1 MRILFLGAGAF
12 GLPTLR
18 SLCLETRD
26 HQIIGVVTQ
35 LDRPAGRGQALA
47 PTPIAEWAQS
57 AQPNLPLLKS
67 TDINRPDEVGWI
79 DGRQPDMLLV
89 IAFGQKIGPAAIG
102 ARPAI
107 NLHASL
113 LPRWRGAAPINAAI
127 VAGDHETGNSII
139 TVADRM
145 DAGLVL
151 AQSRRPIDPAQTA
164 GELHDV
170 LAQDGVQLVGSTLAD
185 IAAHG
190 VRGQTQDESLV
201 TKAKKMSKA
210 DGWIDF
216 LQPARQLRDR
226 VHGLLPWP
234 GVTVL
239 FRDKPLKL
247 LRVESQQL
255 DAQPAQTPPGT
266 LIDPALGLVAC
277 GSHTALRLLLIQ
289 PAGGKPM
296 PWRDFA
302 VGHRPQPGDRFL
314 GRT

>member
-12 GLPTLR
+12 GLPTLQ
-18 SLCLETRD
+18 SLCLDPLT
-26 HQIIGVVTQ
+26 HHIVGVVTQ

-47 PTPIAEWAQS
+47 PTPIAQWAQA
-57 AQPNLPLLKS
+57 AQPSLPLLKS
-67 TDINRPDEVGWI
+67 TDINTPDELAWI
-79 DGRQPDMLLV
+79 NLLAPDLLLV

-102 ARPAI
+102 TRPAI

-113 LPRWRGAAPINAAI
+113 LPRWRGAAPINAAV
-127 VAGDHETGNSII
+127 VAGDLETGNSII

-151 AQSRRPIDPAQTA
+151 AQSRRPIDPLQTA
-164 GELHDV
+164 GELQDL
-170 LAQDGVQLVGSTLAD
+170 LAQDGVALVRSTLAD

-190 VRGQTQDESLV
+190 VRGQIQNESLV

-216 LQPARQLRDR
+216 TQPAAQLRAR

-234 GVTVL
+234 GVTVQ
-239 FRDKPLKL
+239 FRDKTIKL
-247 LRVESQQL
+247 LRTDAQQL
-255 DAQPAQTPPGT
+255 DAQHADAAPGM

-277 GSHTALRLLLIQ
+277 GSCTALRLLLIQ